1 MAQDPAGTTPHA
13 HDTGGNAG
21 DDALP
26 TFSIILP
33 TYNRSEVV
41 EQTLVQLL
49 DQDYPSEKYEILV
62 CDNSSDE
69 TPQMVERVA
78 ATASSPVRLLSSE
91 ERLPA
96 VKRNQGLHAAT
107 GDYVLFMNDD
117 VWVTPQFLR
126 EHAATHAAHSAPV
139 AVLGKVEQSKK
150 MPDHPFIE
158 WYQPFAYQ
166 LIEDRADRAVPYQ
179 FHWSMNLSL
188 PRQVMLD
195 RNLLFHED
203 WREIGHEDVE
213 LGYRWTRA
221 GYQVIYNPRAWG
233 EHYHVHY
240 LDSACRL
247 QEVIGKG
254 LRDLEALIPD
264 PGLLERYGV
273 FSTRNSPRAVVRG
286 ALRKALFNKWTVPPV
301 QARLERIERRSRLAE
316 WTYWKVLLHHTDTG
330 YHGSTPS
337 STRPVP
343 TRPAPAAAPAA

>member
-1 MAQDPAGTTPHA
+1 MAQETAG
-13 HDTGGNAG
+13 GGHVTEG
-21 DDALP
+21 GSDLP

-33 TYNRSEVV
+33 TYNRSAVV

-49 DQDYPSEKYEILV
+49 DQDYPSDHYEILV
-62 CDNSSDE
+62 CDNSTDE

-78 ATASSPVRLLSSE
+78 ATASSPVRLLSSN

-96 VKRNQGLHAAT
+96 VKRNQGLRAAT

-117 VWVTPQFLR
+117 VWVKRDFLR
-126 EHAATHAAHSAPV
+126 EHAASHDAHSAPV
-139 AVLGKVEQSKK
+139 AVLGKVEQSPK
-150 MPDHPFIE
+150 MPQNPFIQ
-158 WYQPFAYQ
+158 WYEPFAYG
-166 LIEDRADRAVPYQ
+166 LIDDRADQPVPYQ

-195 RNLLFHED
+195 RNLIFHED

-233 EHYHVHY
+233 EHYHIHD
-240 LDSACRL
+240 LDTACRL
-247 QEVIGKG
+247 QEVIGRG

-273 FSTRNSPRAVVRG
+273 FSTSSSPRAVVRG
-286 ALRKALFNKWTVPPV
+286 AVRRALFNKWTVPV
-301 QARLERIERRSRLAE
+301 LQSRLGERPRRNRLVE
-316 WTYWKVLLHHTDTG
+316 WSYWKILLHHTDNG
-330 YHGSTPS
+330 YRSQPPST
-337 STRPVP
+337 TKPVP
-343 TRPAPAAAPAA
+343 TFPAAAPAAA